1 MQIEDLAPFM
11 NLLII
16 VHLFL
21 LKTPSFGFLL
31 ILFSAKLY
39 LFVTATYTSEIN
51 HQFHHHQPMSHQMY
65 PHVSHKYCAV
75 HMQLLQNL
83 VHSLPAYHSV

>member
-21 LKTPSFGFLL
+21 LKTSSFGFLL

-39 LFVTATYTSEIN
+39 LFVTGNEIQFEIYKKFEKYSEIDFDTN
-51 HQFHHHQPMSHQMY
+51 
-65 PHVSHKYCAV
+65 
-75 HMQLLQNL
+75 
-83 VHSLPAYHSV
+83 